1 MRVLLDEQLPR
12 KLARELTGHEV
23 STVQREGWAGLEN
36 GDLLRVAVEGGFEV
50 FLTKDTN
57 LEFQQNLRG
66 VDLRIVVMDAP
77 SHDIEVLLP
86 MVPGVLE
93 AISVVQPGELRHV
106 AV

>member
-1 MRVLLDEQLPR
+1 MRVLLDEQLPY
-12 KLARELTGHEV
+12 KLSRELVGHEA

-36 GDLLRVAVEGGFEV
+36 GDLLRAAAERSFEV

-57 LEFQQNLRG
+57 LEFQLDLRG
-66 VDLRIVVMDAP
+66 FGLGVVVMHAP
-77 SHDIEVLLP
+77 SHDIDVLLP

-93 AISVVQPGELRHV
+93 AIDAIQPGEIRHV